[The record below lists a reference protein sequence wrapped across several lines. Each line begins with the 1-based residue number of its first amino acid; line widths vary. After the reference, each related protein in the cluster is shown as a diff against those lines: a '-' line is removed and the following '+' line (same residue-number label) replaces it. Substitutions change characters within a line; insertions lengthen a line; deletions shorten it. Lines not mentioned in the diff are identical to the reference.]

1 MVSTNKKRNK
11 KHKHGRRWLFLHRL
25 FPLYKRNNVQ
35 KNTQFFKSKA
45 NNVKN
50 KRNDEKAINV
60 KMKRKDFKNKAKDVK
75 NKSFML
81 SKLVLKRVKYPF
93 FFFMPY
99 YASKVSI
106 PFSVVTRSTTKV
118 HIARNIVRNVSIK
131 HKLALMFYLLID
143 ARRAS
148 SYVSS
153 TISVIFLRHVMLS
166 VMS

>member
-1 MVSTNKKRNK
+1 LKRK
-11 KHKHGRRWLFLHRL
+11 AS
-25 FPLYKRNNVQ
+25 NVQ
-35 KNTQFFKSKA
+35 NNTK
-45 NNVKN
+45 NVKN
-50 KRNDEKAINV
+50 KTKKQRNDEKAMN
-60 KMKRKDFKNKAKDVK
+60 VK

-106 PFSVVTRSTTKV
+106 PLSVVTRSITKV

-131 HKLALMFYLLID
+131 HKLALMFYLLIN
-143 ARRAS
+143 ACLAS

-153 TISVIFLRHVMLS
+153 TISVICLRHVMLS